1 MKKLSLCFL
10 SMMVFVSACGF
21 EPLYVQRD
29 KTGSWYF
36 GGKNDT
42 SIISKMAA
50 IKIEPIEG
58 RFGQMMKNSLLDT
71 LTPKGTPKNP
81 KYRLIVNLQ
90 SRSIVQQ
97 AMRRDITATNE
108 RVAYKVVYRM
118 MGENNKQLLNGDSVA
133 YVSYDIMDNP
143 FSTTMAQKKTE
154 ADAAKIIADD
164 IALRI
169 GAYFHAQQNKK
180 LKDRS

>member
-1 MKKLSLCFL
+1 MRKVILWIFGVVFILSG
-10 SMMVFVSACGF
+10 CGF

-36 GGKNDT
+36 GGKTDV
-42 SIISKMAA
+42 SIASEMAN
-50 IKIEPIEG
+50 IKIEPIAN
-58 RFGQMMKNSLLDT
+58 RFGQMMRNMLLDS
-71 LTPKGTPKNP
+71 LTPKGAPKNP
-81 KYRLIVNLQ
+81 KYRLKVKLQ

-108 RVAYKVVYRM
+108 RVAYKVVYKLF
-118 MGENNKQLLNGDSVA
+118 GENNKYLLSGNSVA

-154 ADAAKIIADD
+154 ADAAKIIAED

-169 GAYFHAQQNKK
+169 GAYFHAQQSKK
-180 LKDRS
+180 KQER